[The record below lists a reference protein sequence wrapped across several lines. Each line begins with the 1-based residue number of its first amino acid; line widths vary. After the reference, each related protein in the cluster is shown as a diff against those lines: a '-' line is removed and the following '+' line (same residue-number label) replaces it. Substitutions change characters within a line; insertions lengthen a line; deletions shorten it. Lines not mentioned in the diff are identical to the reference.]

1 MSLKAQKHRTFNSA
15 LTKQACLGHYIKP
28 VYSVIGQT
36 HAHIHN
42 GLMRHDDYVDDAD
55 EAGTEEEAEV
65 KLYVVVCSFSTQFF
79 LSISSLH
86 FQNDLFDIA

>member
-15 LTKQACLGHYIKP
+15 LTKQACLGHYTKP
-28 VYSVIGQT
+28 PYSVTGPM

-42 GLMRHDDYVDDAD
+42 GLMRDDDDVDDED
-55 EAGTEEEAEV
+55 EAGTEEEADEEV

-79 LSISSLH
+79 SLVKR
-86 FQNDLFDIA
+86 FKSPFSK